1 MRCRQSA
8 CSPTV
13 AAPRGE
19 KCPLY
24 QEGGARD
31 VRSSSDASKDRSLAI
46 LETHCGHPQE
56 SGPQPAL
63 RVPSNQPKA
72 PPDGTRSNSV
82 SAHAAQ
88 RAARLPILA
97 PLPDRRWRSSLAK
110 DGTAILR
117 RRRSSSFAG
126 ALAVPAPWPAAGPP
140 LAFLQLLLG
149 PADAAFSGYLL
160 PGVLNPADEL
170 VSGQRRDVVPSIEC
184 RRVGNQRIA
193 QVCGKLVHYPAGHS
207 LAVHGTT
214 VAVQDSD
221 ALTCRGAQVDGVVRS
236 AEWFRRLARLSH
248 RG

>member
-1 MRCRQSA
+1 MVE
-8 CSPTV
+8 P
-13 AAPRGE
+13 PRA
-19 KCPLY
+19 
-24 QEGGARD
+24 GGASCRW
-31 VRSSSDASKDRSLAI
+31 DRL
-46 LETHCGHPQE
+46 
-56 SGPQPAL
+56 GPLSRAL
-63 RVPSNQPKA
+63 RPKC
-72 PPDGTRSNSV
+72 TL
-82 SAHAAQ
+82 AAQ

-97 PLPDRRWRSSLAK
+97 PLPDRRWRSSPAK

-117 RRRSSSFAG
+117 RRRPSSLAG

-160 PGVLNPADEL
+160 PGVLDPADEL

-221 ALTCRGAQVDGVVRS
+221 ALTRRAARVLVRS
-236 AEWFRRLARLSH
+236 AGWAAVMQCAPALARRPLRSASPTSSSNSP
-248 RG
+248 R